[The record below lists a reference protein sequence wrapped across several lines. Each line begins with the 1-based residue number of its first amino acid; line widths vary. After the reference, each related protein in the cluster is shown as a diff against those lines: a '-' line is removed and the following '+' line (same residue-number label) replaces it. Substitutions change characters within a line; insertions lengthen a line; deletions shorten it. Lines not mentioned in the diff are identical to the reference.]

1 MARSN
6 DFLNHLEIFL
16 SIFLMSIQKIY
27 FRTSPRYL
35 VGILLARE
43 SVCRIQKFLGGWI
56 NSIFLIFATD
66 ICIKIKQQQ
75 QMPQI

>member
-35 VGILLARE
+35 EGILARE

-66 ICIKIKQQQ
+66 ICIKIKQHQQ